1 MTSKTLQAAM
11 EEAAA
16 LPKAAQDEIAREVF
30 ERVNNI
36 ARIKQALEVGV
47 HELDAGLGTSIN
59 FGSLRRRLRSGSYQ
73 S

>member
-36 ARIKQALEVGV
+36 ARIRQALEVGID
-47 HELDAGLGTSIN
+47 ELDEGLGAPVD
-59 FGSLRRRLRSGSYQ
+59 FGGLRRRLRKEHE
-73 S
+73 